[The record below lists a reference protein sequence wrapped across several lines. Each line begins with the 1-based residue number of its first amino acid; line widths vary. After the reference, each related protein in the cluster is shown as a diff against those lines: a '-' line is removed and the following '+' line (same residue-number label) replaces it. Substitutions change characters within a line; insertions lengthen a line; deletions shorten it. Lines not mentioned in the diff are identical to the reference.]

1 VAKIDENGNFSSLAD
16 EQLLR
21 YSNKFKEI
29 EHYSVEDASK
39 SYWYELTCFIK
50 D

>member
-29 EHYSVEDASK
+29 EHYSVEDVNK